1 MFIMALVFVE
11 VNCLNYSK
19 LILTTSDWTEYK
31 HNEMFKMLG
40 NYHYIQRSVAN
51 GTFQVVRY
59 LLL

>member
-1 MFIMALVFVE
+1 
-11 VNCLNYSK
+11 
-19 LILTTSDWTEYK
+19 
-31 HNEMFKMLG
+31 MLG